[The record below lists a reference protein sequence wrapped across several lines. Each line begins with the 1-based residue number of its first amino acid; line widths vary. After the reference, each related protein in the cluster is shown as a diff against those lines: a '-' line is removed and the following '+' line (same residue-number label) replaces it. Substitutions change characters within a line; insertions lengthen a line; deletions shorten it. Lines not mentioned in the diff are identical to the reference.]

1 MDKKV
6 DRYNYEVIYAL
17 HNITKD
23 YLKEINDEI
32 KEKGVDK
39 VISCNDDKNI
49 ELKERKAKDKYSA
62 EDQAKID
69 ELLNTLTPINEGAK
83 DKYVTVAHLS
93 KSTNDKID
101 KILTILEDEQDNKV
115 IQRVASILK
124 EKKR

>member
-1 MDKKV
+1 MSKV
-6 DRYNYEVIYAL
+6 NRYNYEVIYAL

-32 KEKGVDK
+32 KEKGIEE
-39 VISCNDDKNI
+39 VISCNEDKNI
-49 ELKERKAKDKYSA
+49 ELKERKAKDKYST
-62 EDQAKID
+62 EDQAKIN
-69 ELLNTLTPINEGAK
+69 ELLATLTPINEGQK

-101 KILTILEDEQDNKV
+101 KILEMLEDQQDNKV

-124 EKKR
+124 DKKK

>member
-1 MDKKV
+1 MSKV
-6 DRYNYEVIYAL
+6 NRYNYEVIYAL

-32 KEKGVDK
+32 KEKGIEE
-39 VISCNDDKNI
+39 VISCNEDKNI

-62 EDQAKID
+62 EDQAKIN
-69 ELLNTLTPINEGAK
+69 ELLATLTPINEGQK

-101 KILTILEDEQDNKV
+101 KILEMLEDQQDNKV
-115 IQRVASILK
+115 IQRVASVLK
-124 EKKR
+124 DKKK

>member
-1 MDKKV
+1 MTKV
-6 DRYNYEVIYAL
+6 NRYQYEVIYAL

-32 KEKGVDK
+32 KEKGIDEI
-39 VISCNDDKNI
+39 ISCNDDKNI
-49 ELKERKAKDKYSA
+49 EVKERKAKDKYSA

-69 ELLNTLTPINEGAK
+69 ELLATLTPINEGAK

-101 KILTILEDEQDNKV
+101 KILAMLEDQQDNKV
-115 IQRVASILK
+115 IQRVAGILK
-124 EKKR
+124 DRKK

>member
-1 MDKKV
+1 MSNKV
-6 DRYNYEVIYAL
+6 NRYNYEVIYAL

-23 YLKEINDEI
+23 YLQEINDQI
-32 KEKGVDK
+32 KEKGINE

-49 ELKERKAKDKYSA
+49 TVNERKAKAKYSK

-69 ELLNTLTPINEGAK
+69 EFKSKFTPINEGAK

-101 KILTILEDEQDNKV
+101 KILAMLEDQQDNKV

-124 EKKR
+124 DKKK